1 MKREMI
7 KRDSTLRHQ
16 YIKGILGKNTLS
28 KADSKKHY
36 ETYNI
41 DINKCAYC
49 GEHANT
55 LDHIYGLVNQK
66 EFSGYTNDISNLIP
80 ACSSCNSSKG
90 NKDWDKWINSDTP
103 RAIYA
108 REHNK
113 GFEERKLKIEN
124 YILQNKTKEKRIN
137 STLLKKINKNAL
149 EFNTEITKKLN
160 ELDILFNKHL
170 KFFEENNK

>member
-28 KADSKKHY
+28 KAESKKHY

-113 GFEERKLKIEN
+113 GFEERKLKN
-124 YILQNKTKEKRIN
+124 RKLH
-137 STLLKKINKNAL
+137 
-149 EFNTEITKKLN
+149 ITK
-160 ELDILFNKHL
+160 
-170 KFFEENNK
+170 